1 MNEAVR
7 LSKLQCPSK
16 RVLESLKGTDEGP
29 DVSRDASVE
38 FYTEKE
44 GPFWWNVEW
53 AALTASQSLMQHPKK

>member
-16 RVLESLKGTDEGP
+16 RMLVFLKGTDEGP
-29 DVSRDASVE
+29 DAIIE